1 MVPLK
6 DYEELRFKLKVLE
19 AKRQEDRERYR
30 EHEKVKEEAEQFLT
44 LRNKLQG
51 KQEGE
56 GEQVLG
62 LMLIPKQTRLPSC
75 KKIFVTPN
83 GSSRKHHPIKKTW
96 SYDSVKW
103 LIH

>member
-51 KQEGE
+51 KRMCVCGR
-56 GEQVLG
+56 GKYLD
-62 LMLIPKQTRLPSC
+62 SC
-75 KKIFVTPN
+75 
-83 GSSRKHHPIKKTW
+83 
-96 SYDSVKW
+96 
-103 LIH
+103 